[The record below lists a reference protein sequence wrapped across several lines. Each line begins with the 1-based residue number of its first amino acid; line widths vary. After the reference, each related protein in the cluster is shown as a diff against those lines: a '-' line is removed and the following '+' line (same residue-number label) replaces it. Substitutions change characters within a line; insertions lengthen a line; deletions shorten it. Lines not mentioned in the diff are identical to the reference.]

1 MKVGALE
8 VVMLCVG
15 GAVLYSRSWT
25 HERQR
30 EAVQRAKE
38 EAAAFR
44 ARFPF

>member
-1 MKVGALE
+1 MEALD

-15 GAVLYSRSWT
+15 GAVLYSRNWT
-25 HERQR
+25 RARER
-30 EAVQRAKE
+30 EAVERAKE